1 MSNYDRNNDYEDYED
16 NSFDYTQD
24 EQDSMYREAFEGEP
38 DAYWNCYATAAAGS
52 RRPENSRAGR
62 S

>member
-1 MSNYDRNNDYEDYED
+1 MSNNDRNNDYEDYED

-38 DAYWNCYATAAAGS
+38 DAYWNID
-52 RRPENSRAGR
+52 
-62 S
+62 